1 MPTDSVSLPHTHS
14 FNPSRWRIGFA
25 AATALCLAAI
35 PARAVPVA
43 IDSGAI
49 EGVTEGAAKVYKGIP
64 FASPPVGEL
73 RWRAPQPPAPWSGVK
88 VANRFSPVC
97 MQRGAYPEDAPP
109 EPMSEDCLYLNVWVP
124 VGVSSGVNAGVN
136 ADASAGKK
144 LPVMVWIHG
153 GGLRNGS
160 ASTPLYSGAQLARH
174 GVMVVTA
181 NYRLGAL
188 GFLAHSELTRE
199 SPNRVSGN
207 YGLLD
212 QLAALQWVQRNIAAF
227 GGDAANVTVFGQS
240 SGAISISALATSPLA
255 TGLFHRAIAQSG
267 GLFEPIEFAAEFAL
281 KGAEESGAGFAAR
294 LAAPSL
300 PTLRFLPAADIAAAR
315 FSPNA
320 VIDGYLL
327 REPPYNAYAAG
338 RVNPIDILIGFNAG
352 EGYDFINGRTVT
364 VATLPTLLRQDFPPV
379 IVTLNGPKTPAT
391 DQEALAAFVAFEGNM
406 RFGWNMLAWADLH
419 ARHTSGNTF
428 LYHFEHTPPGERG
441 ARHGVEMAYVFGH
454 PNPGWTDADH
464 RVANLMASYWANFA
478 KTGNPNGEGLPAWPT
493 FTPASEQAL
502 LIGDETRAG
511 ALPNRSDL
519 AAIDRTYGAARFLMG
534 NLFAVGGVALA
545 LLVALLVLAWHAVR
559 RFVRLRAP

>member
-1 MPTDSVSLPHTHS
+1 MIRFRLL
-14 FNPSRWRIGFA
+14 A
-25 AATALCLAAI
+25 AATAFCLAAI

-49 EGVTEGAAKVYKGIP
+49 EGVIEGAAKVYKGIP

-73 RWRAPQPPAPWSGVK
+73 RWRAPQPPAAWKGVR
-88 VANRFSPVC
+88 VADRFSPVC

-124 VGVSSGVNAGVN
+124 VGVSSGVN

-174 GVMVVTA
+174 GVIVVTA

-188 GFLAHSELTRE
+188 GFLAHPDLTRE
-199 SPNRVSGN
+199 SPNQVSGN

-240 SGAISISALATSPLA
+240 SGAIAISALATSPLA
-255 TGLFHRAIAQSG
+255 TGLFRGAIGQSG
-267 GLFEPIEFAAEFAL
+267 GLFEPIEFAPEFAL
-281 KGAEESGAGFAAR
+281 KGAEEAGVAFAAR
-294 LAAPSL
+294 LAAPPLPTL
-300 PTLRFLPAADIAAAR
+300 PTLRSLPAADVAAAR

-327 REPPYNAYAAG
+327 REPPYNAYAAR

-352 EGYDFINGRTVT
+352 EGYDFIKDRRVT
-364 VATLPTLLRQDFPPV
+364 VATLPKLLRQDFPPV
-379 IVTLNGPKTPAT
+379 IVSLIGPKTPTT

-428 LYHFEHTPPGERG
+428 LYHFEHTPPGEMG

-454 PNPGWTDADH
+454 PNSAWTDADR
-464 RVANLMASYWANFA
+464 RVANLTASYWANFA

-493 FTPASEQAL
+493 FTPASEKAL

-519 AAIDRTYGAARFLMG
+519 AAIDRIYGAARFLMG

-559 RFVRLRAP
+559 RFVRMRAP